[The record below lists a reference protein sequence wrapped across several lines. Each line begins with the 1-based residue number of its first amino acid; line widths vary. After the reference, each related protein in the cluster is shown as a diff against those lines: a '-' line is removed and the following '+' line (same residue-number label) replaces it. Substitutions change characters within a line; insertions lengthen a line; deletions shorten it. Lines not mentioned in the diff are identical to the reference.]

1 MLHHFDNKGLIIQVG
16 LTRRDIIQKVNKL
29 MVVVPIADFLM
40 IVETEHDILEGN
52 KDHHG
57 VLLAESCPTLSDP
70 MDCGPPGSSVHGIF
84 QARVLEWGAIAFSS
98 MDVRVVL

>member
-1 MLHHFDNKGLIIQVG
+1 MHHHFDNKGLIIQVG

-40 IVETEHDILEGN
+40 IVEIEHDILEGN

-57 VLLAESCPTLSDP
+57 VLLCWSITILLVMTL
-70 MDCGPPGSSVHGIF
+70 VI
-84 QARVLEWGAIAFSS
+84 
-98 MDVRVVL
+98 

>member
-40 IVETEHDILEGN
+40 IVETEHDILEEN

-57 VLLAESCPTLSDP
+57 VLVFC
-70 MDCGPPGSSVHGIF
+70 
-84 QARVLEWGAIAFSS
+84 W
-98 MDVRVVL
+98 

>member
-57 VLLAESCPTLSDP
+57 VLLFC
-70 MDCGPPGSSVHGIF
+70 
-84 QARVLEWGAIAFSS
+84 W
-98 MDVRVVL
+98 